1 MIEAIN
7 GDETQPSQV
16 LPHNGDAL
24 NMHAFAI
31 DTHRLIGSDVGQLP
45 SHCASLDA
53 AAEPASEAEAH
64 LEATP
69 PGEMSQHHTEHG
81 HTYGAIN
88 GRHPDAGGQRATVS
102 QAVSEDGELGEEET
116 ESSRI
121 SYYDELGNS
130 TSESL
135 GLVYSRKQWSTLFG
149 EQAPAQVWE
158 GRPPKRSSPSP
169 DVDGWASNN
178 GQAPIS
184 LPRVSS
190 QRLLC
195 ELKKGRA
202 YSAASAASTK
212 NLRLGQPLQTCV
224 VDIGKL
230 TIEAESGV
238 RKASTSRDIRR
249 NSFENG
255 EGDPTAGGS
264 AAASQGGTIKNVRF
278 DTIEK
283 RDDFT
288 TSPSLSSAID
298 SPGSTRSAT
307 TPSSASTPVS
317 RGHAAGKSVIAQQLT
332 KETHLGSG
340 TFGSVYKGTYFNQK
354 VAIKELIVQDLSS
367 ESIAEFEREAE
378 LHYHLRHSNVILLL
392 CYNVDPSNG
401 PTCMVMEL
409 AHCSL
414 FDVLHKGAP
423 LPRPPPDHNELNI
436 NTRLHILED
445 VASGL
450 MFLHTLDIMHL
461 DLKSLNLLLDAA
473 GVVKLADFGLSVVK
487 SEIEGSEGKAIG
499 SLPYMAPEL
508 MVDEPVPDKCC
519 DVYSFYVIIWEVTC
533 RQQPHEGRSPAWIM
547 KFASKRK
554 KRLEIPKH
562 IDCPERLEALM
573 IRCAEFEPSRRP
585 TMETCQRAISDVL
598 ADPIAP
604 SLLRIQLPEKVLFNC
619 QVIAPTAEIL
629 DTPRSKLDYETSCA
643 PASYPSSSSDVS
655 APTESDNPEDVRPGG
670 LEQRQPVEMS
680 SSDTSVK
687 RSAES
692 GLRQPLRCGD
702 EFLVEAHVVAANGR
716 DDGEDQVYL
725 KLAKEEAYVMAF
737 GPNGENLVKLI
748 DSSVC
753 AEHLAIDAREN
764 GIVAVIEALLFQLAI
779 LNDEAVLRL
788 LACIFEILAAQE
800 TDDSRDAITSASL
813 AGVHMPMSDAMRI
826 KACRRVMASLCTFI
840 HDARVQCV
848 YLMKS
853 PCVLA
858 KLIFHAGWLVF
869 PPSSIWHST
878 VYRETILSNLEPVVL
893 SLPL

>member
-1 MIEAIN
+1 MLEAIN
-7 GDETQPSQV
+7 GKETQV
-16 LPHNGDAL
+16 LPHNDGAL
-24 NMHAFAI
+24 SIHSFAI
-31 DTHRLIGSDVGQLP
+31 ETHRLIGSYLGPLP
-45 SHCASLDA
+45 SHCASLEADTDRA
-53 AAEPASEAEAH
+53 LKAEADAPG
-64 LEATP
+64 AT
-69 PGEMSQHHTEHG
+69 SQHHAEHG
-81 HTYGAIN
+81 YTDGTLN
-88 GRHPDAGGQRATVS
+88 GRQPDSGGQRGTVS
-102 QAVSEDGELGEEET
+102 QAVSEDGELGEEGTET
-116 ESSRI
+116 SRV
-121 SYYDELGNS
+121 SYYDELGIS

-149 EQAPAQVWE
+149 EHAPAQVWE

-169 DVDGWASNN
+169 DVASWASNN
-178 GQAPIS
+178 GQAPIP

-190 QRLLC
+190 RRLLC

-202 YSAASAASTK
+202 HSATSLTSMK

-230 TIEAESGV
+230 TFEAESGGQ
-238 RKASTSRDIRR
+238 KASTAHDNSRS
-249 NSFENG
+249 SFENG
-255 EGDPTAGGS
+255 EGDLTAGGS

-283 RDDFT
+283 REDFT

-317 RGHAAGKSVIAQQLT
+317 RRHAAGKRVVAQQLT

-423 LPRPPPDHNELNI
+423 LPRPAPDHHELNI
-436 NTRLHILED
+436 DTRLRILED

-604 SLLRIQLPEKVLFNC
+604 SLLRIQLPGKVLFNC
-619 QVIAPTAEIL
+619 QVIAPLAEVL
-629 DTPRSKLDYETSCA
+629 DTPRSKLDYETTYA
-643 PASYPSSSSDVS
+643 PASYASSSSDIS
-655 APTESDNPEDVRPGG
+655 APTDSHNPEVARPGDI
-670 LEQRQPVEMS
+670 ERKQHVETS
-680 SSDTSVK
+680 SSTTSVK
-687 RSAES
+687 RPGEPN
-692 GLRQPLRCGD
+692 LRQSFRCGE

-748 DSSVC
+748 HSSVC

-800 TDDSRDAITSASL
+800 TDDCRDAITSASSE
-813 AGVHMPMSDAMRI
+813 GVDMPMSDAMRT
-826 KACRRVMASLCTFI
+826 KACRRVVAALCTFN

-848 YLMKS
+848 QLLKS
-853 PCVLA
+853 PRVSVVIDCRSSTQ
-858 KLIFHAGWLVF
+858 AGWCLRRRQ
-869 PPSSIWHST
+869 SGT
-878 VYRETILSNLEPVVL
+878 
-893 SLPL
+893 